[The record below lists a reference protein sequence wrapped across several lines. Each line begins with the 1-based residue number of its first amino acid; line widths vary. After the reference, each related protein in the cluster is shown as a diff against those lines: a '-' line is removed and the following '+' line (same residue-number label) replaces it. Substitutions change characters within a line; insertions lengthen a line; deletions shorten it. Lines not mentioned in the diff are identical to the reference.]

1 MCKMLINHNRQHHGD
16 RDLQTYRNDAHICV
30 SYRHTYDIY
39 IYIDVHLQVYMV
51 VCLDENILHDFVS
64 FSDML
69 KVCQYLK
76 RCCVFA

>member
-1 MCKMLINHNRQHHGD
+1 M
-16 RDLQTYRNDAHICV
+16 
-30 SYRHTYDIY
+30 
-39 IYIDVHLQVYMV
+39 QVYMV